1 MTEETNDPA
10 KAPNEADERGNSRR
24 KRRGTG
30 PISTE
35 EERLLATAK
44 PVVKAPPPRGLEGD
58 AQIVKPKFGRYERGD
73 FERVENML
81 AAFANRRLGPL
92 VNVVAKG
99 FFGAATPEERENSGI
114 RTAFYSFFLYTYRD
128 PKGIRVVDLFAE
140 AGLPLEGRQRAALDA
155 CLQARLV
162 IMSIDDVHPGKQRM
176 RGRDLLRDEPV
187 TALDKNASSLVK
199 PGERLMCWQIPWG
212 TSWQPIGYAV
222 QIEQRKAVALDRAIE
237 TLCNNL
243 RAVRRE
249 LPEQHAA
256 NLWWVVHRVANML
269 LR

>member
-1 MTEETNDPA
+1 MTESDPA
-10 KAPNEADERGNSRR
+10 DDKTSSRR

-35 EERLLATAK
+35 EARLLATAK
-44 PVVKAPPPRGLEGD
+44 PVKVPPREGQPAKAPT
-58 AQIVKPKFGRYERGD
+58 VSKFGRFERAD
-73 FERVENML
+73 FERVETML

-92 VNVVAKG
+92 VNAVGKG
-99 FFGAATPEERENSGI
+99 FFGAATAEERENPGI
-114 RTAFYSFFLYTYRD
+114 RTAFFTFFLYTYRD
-128 PKGIRVVDLFAE
+128 PKGIRVIDLFAE
-140 AGLPLEGRQRAALDA
+140 AGLPLEGRQKAALEA

-162 IMSIDDVHPGKQRM
+162 VQTIDDVHPGKHRM
-176 RGRDLLRDEPV
+176 RGRDLLRDEPI
-187 TALDKNASSLVK
+187 TALDRNASQLVK

-222 QIEQRKAVALDRAIE
+222 QVEQRKAVALDRGIE

-256 NLWWVVHRVANML
+256 NLWWVVHRIANM
-269 LR
+269 

>member
-1 MTEETNDPA
+1 MTETHDD
-10 KAPNEADERGNSRR
+10 ADKTNSRR

-35 EERLLATAK
+35 EQRLLATSRPAK
-44 PVVKAPPPRGLEGD
+44 PIHSTVAARESSGPAPRAL
-58 AQIVKPKFGRYERGD
+58 KFGRYERPD
-73 FERVENML
+73 FERVESML

-92 VNVVAKG
+92 VNAVAQG
-99 FFGAATPEERENSGI
+99 FYGAATAEERENPGI

-128 PKGIRVVDLFAE
+128 PKGIRVIDLFADS
-140 AGLPLEGRQRAALDA
+140 GLPLEGRQKAALEA

-162 IMSIDDVHPGKQRM
+162 VMSIDDVHAGKHRM

-187 TALDKNASSLVK
+187 TAIDRNASQVVK

-222 QIEQRKAVALDRAIE
+222 QVEQRKAVALDRALE

-249 LPEQHAA
+249 MPEQHAA
-256 NLWWVVHRVANML
+256 NLWWLVHRVANM
-269 LR
+269 

>member
-1 MTEETNDPA
+1 MTDTPD
-10 KAPNEADERGNSRR
+10 KTDDRADDKPPSRR

-35 EERLLATAK
+35 EERLLATARPSPSAIK
-44 PVVKAPPPRGLEGD
+44 TQTPVKGTTPST
-58 AQIVKPKFGRYERGD
+58 PKFGRYERPD
-73 FERVENML
+73 FERVESML

-92 VNVVAKG
+92 VNLVAKG
-99 FFGAATPEERENSGI
+99 FYGAANDDEKNNPGI
-114 RTAFYSFFLYTYRD
+114 RTAFYSFFLYGYRD
-128 PKGIRVVDLFAE
+128 PKGIRAVDLFAE

-162 IMSIDDVHPGKQRM
+162 IMSIDDVHAGKHRM

-187 TALDKNASSLVK
+187 TAFDRNASSLVK

-222 QIEQRKAVALDRAIE
+222 QIEQRKAIALERSIE
-237 TLCNNL
+237 TLCNGL

-256 NLWWVVHRVANML
+256 NLWWVGHRVANL
-269 LR
+269 

>member
-1 MTEETNDPA
+1 MTEDTHDQDAASTDQAGHETDD
-10 KAPNEADERGNSRR
+10 KTSSRR

-35 EERLLATAK
+35 EARLLATAR
-44 PVVKAPPPRGLEGD
+44 PPAKVAARGRE
-58 AQIVKPKFGRYERGD
+58 AEVVKPKFGRYERAD
-73 FERVENML
+73 FERVETML

-155 CLQARLV
+155 LLQARLV

-176 RGRDLLRDEPV
+176 RGRDLLRDEQV

-222 QIEQRKAVALDRAIE
+222 QVEQRKAVALDRAIE

-243 RAVRRE
+243 RVVRRE
-249 LPEQHAA
+249 LAEEHAA
-256 NLWWVVHRVANML
+256 NLWWVVHRVANM
-269 LR
+269 

>member
-1 MTEETNDPA
+1 MTEETRDE
-10 KAPNEADERGNSRR
+10 KAASRR

-44 PVVKAPPPRGLEGD
+44 PAVRVSAPGRDGEG
-58 AQIVKPKFGRYERGD
+58 QVVKPKFGRYERAD
-73 FERVENML
+73 FERVETML
-81 AAFANRRLGPL
+81 AAFANRRLGPM
-92 VNVVAKG
+92 VNLVAKG

-128 PKGIRVVDLFAE
+128 PKGIRVIDLFAE
-140 AGLPLEGRQRAALDA
+140 SGLPLEGRQKAALEA
-155 CLQARLV
+155 CMQARLV
-162 IMSIDDVHPGKQRM
+162 VMSIEDVHPGKHRM
-176 RGRDLLRDEPV
+176 RGRDLLRDEPI
-187 TALDKNASSLVK
+187 TALDRNASSLVK

-222 QIEQRKAVALDRAIE
+222 QIEERKAVALERGIE
-237 TLCNNL
+237 TLCNGL
-243 RAVRRE
+243 HAVRRE

-256 NLWWVVHRVANML
+256 NLWWVVHRVANM
-269 LR
+269 

>member
-1 MTEETNDPA
+1 MTETHDD
-10 KAPNEADERGNSRR
+10 ADKTSSSRR

-35 EERLLATAK
+35 EQRLLETSRPRPQIAAT
-44 PVVKAPPPRGLEGD
+44 PRTSAEPTP
-58 AQIVKPKFGRYERGD
+58 ATPKFGRYERPD
-73 FERVENML
+73 FERVESML
-81 AAFANRRLGPL
+81 ASFANRRLGPL
-92 VNVVAKG
+92 VNAVAQG
-99 FFGAATPEERENSGI
+99 FYGAATAEERENPGI

-128 PKGIRVVDLFAE
+128 PKGIRVIDLFADS
-140 AGLPLEGRQRAALDA
+140 GLPVEGRQKAALDA

-162 IMSIDDVHPGKQRM
+162 VMSVDDVHVGKHRM

-187 TALDKNASSLVK
+187 TAIDRNASQLVK

-222 QIEQRKAVALDRAIE
+222 QVEQRKAVALDRALE

-249 LPEQHAA
+249 MPEQHAA
-256 NLWWVVHRVANML
+256 NLWWLVHRVANM
-269 LR
+269 

>member
-1 MTEETNDPA
+1 MTDVTDETDVTA
-10 KAPNEADERGNSRR
+10 KAGTDADERTSSRR

-44 PVVKAPPPRGLEGD
+44 PAAKPAPPRGRE
-58 AQIVKPKFGRYERGD
+58 AQVVTPKFGRYERAD

-99 FFGAATPEERENSGI
+99 FFGAATPEERDNSGI
-114 RTAFYSFFLYTYRD
+114 RTAFYSYFLYTYRD

-140 AGLPLEGRQRAALDA
+140 SGLPLEGRQRAALDA

-162 IMSIDDVHPGKQRM
+162 VMTIDDVHPGKHRM

-187 TALDKNASSLVK
+187 TAIDRNASSLVK

-222 QIEQRKAVALDRAIE
+222 QVEQRKAVALDRGIE

-249 LPEQHAA
+249 LPEQHAH
-256 NLWWVVHRVANML
+256 NLWWVVHRVANM
-269 LR
+269 

>member
-1 MTEETNDPA
+1 MTESDPA
-10 KAPNEADERGNSRR
+10 DDDKTSSRR

-35 EERLLATAK
+35 EQRLLATARPAVK
-44 PVVKAPPPRGLEGD
+44 VPAKEKESARTVVT
-58 AQIVKPKFGRYERGD
+58 PKFGRFERGD
-73 FERVENML
+73 FERVETML

-92 VNVVAKG
+92 VNAVGKG
-99 FFGAATPEERENSGI
+99 FFGAATAEERENAGI
-114 RTAFYSFFLYTYRD
+114 RTAYFTFFLYTYRD
-128 PKGIRVVDLFAE
+128 PKGIRVIDLFAE

-155 CLQARLV
+155 MLQARLV
-162 IMSIDDVHPGKQRM
+162 VMSVEDVHPGKGRI
-176 RGRDLLRDEPV
+176 RGRDLLRDEPI
-187 TALDKNASSLVK
+187 TAIDRNASQLVK

-222 QIEQRKAVALDRAIE
+222 QVEQRKAVALDRGIE
-237 TLCNNL
+237 TLCNGL

-256 NLWWVVHRVANML
+256 NLWWVVHRVANM
-269 LR
+269 

>member
-1 MTEETNDPA
+1 MTDTPDKPDET
-10 KAPNEADERGNSRR
+10 DERADDKTPSRR

-35 EERLLATAK
+35 ESRLLATAR
-44 PVVKAPPPRGLEGD
+44 PVKAVVPAKGATPATPR
-58 AQIVKPKFGRYERGD
+58 FGRSERPD
-73 FERVENML
+73 FERVESML

-99 FFGAATPEERENSGI
+99 YYGAATDEEKQNPGI
-114 RTAFYSFFLYTYRD
+114 RTAFYSFFLYGYRD
-128 PKGIRVVDLFAE
+128 PKGIRPVDLFAE
-140 AGLPLEGRQRAALDA
+140 SGLPLEGRQRAALDA

-162 IMSIDDVHPGKQRM
+162 VMSIDDVHVGKHRM

-187 TALDKNASSLVK
+187 TAFDRNASTLVK

-222 QIEQRKAVALDRAIE
+222 QVEQHKAIALERAIE
-237 TLCNNL
+237 TLCNGL

-256 NLWWVVHRVANML
+256 NLWWLVHRVANM
-269 LR
+269 

>member
-1 MTEETNDPA
+1 MTEDTDDQADKPG
-10 KAPNEADERGNSRR
+10 NEADDKTSSRR

-30 PISTE
+30 PIATE
-35 EERLLATAK
+35 EARLLATAR
-44 PVVKAPPPRGLEGD
+44 PPAKVSPRGREGEG
-58 AQIVKPKFGRYERGD
+58 QVVKPKFGRYERAD
-73 FERVENML
+73 FERVETML

-92 VNVVAKG
+92 VNLVAKG

-155 CLQARLV
+155 LLQARLV

-176 RGRDLLRDEPV
+176 RGRDLLRDEQV

-222 QIEQRKAVALDRAIE
+222 QVEQRKAVALDRAIE

-249 LPEQHAA
+249 LPEPHAA
-256 NLWWVVHRVANML
+256 NLWWVVHRVANM
-269 LR
+269 

>member
-1 MTEETNDPA
+1 MTESDPA
-10 KAPNEADERGNSRR
+10 DDKTSSRR

-35 EERLLATAK
+35 EARLLATAK
-44 PVVKAPPPRGLEGD
+44 PQVKVTPREGAGARAP
-58 AQIVKPKFGRYERGD
+58 AQPKFGRFERAD
-73 FERVENML
+73 FERVETML

-92 VNVVAKG
+92 VNAVGKG
-99 FFGAATPEERENSGI
+99 FFGAATAEERENPGI
-114 RTAFYSFFLYTYRD
+114 RTAFFTFFLYTYRD
-128 PKGIRVVDLFAE
+128 PKGIRVIDLFAE

-162 IMSIDDVHPGKQRM
+162 VQSIDDVHPGKHRM
-176 RGRDLLRDEPV
+176 RGRDLLRDEPI
-187 TALDKNASSLVK
+187 TALDRNAAQLVK

-222 QIEQRKAVALDRAIE
+222 QIEQRKAVALDRGIE

-243 RAVRRE
+243 RVVRRE

-256 NLWWVVHRVANML
+256 NLWWVVHRIANM
-269 LR
+269 

>member
-1 MTEETNDPA
+1 MTETTDD
-10 KAPNEADERGNSRR
+10 ADKTSSRR

-35 EERLLATAK
+35 EQRLLETSRAPIKSA
-44 PVVKAPPPRGLEGD
+44 PKAGEPTPPT
-58 AQIVKPKFGRYERGD
+58 PKFGRYERPD
-73 FERVENML
+73 FERVESML

-92 VNVVAKG
+92 VNAVAKG
-99 FFGAATPEERENSGI
+99 YFGAAKPEERDNPGI
-114 RTAFYSFFLYTYRD
+114 RTAFYSFFLYGYRD
-128 PKGIRVVDLFAE
+128 PKGIRVVDLFADS
-140 AGLPLEGRQRAALDA
+140 GLPLEGRQRAALDA

-162 IMSIDDVHPGKQRM
+162 VMSVEDVHPGKHRM
-176 RGRDLLRDEPV
+176 RGRDLLRDEAV
-187 TALDKNASSLVK
+187 TALDRNASQLVK

-237 TLCNNL
+237 TLCNSL

-256 NLWWVVHRVANML
+256 NLWWVVHRVANL
-269 LR
+269 